1 MDTGKVEIGNV
12 IVPAG
17 DRGEQL
23 IANLILALIA
33 SELQSDATA
42 SEYVARAH
50 VLARDLAAQS
60 LTYRP
65 LQPSKFARLTCEL
78 DGETEIILLSVIND
92 ILVVP
97 AIAAGQFSS
106 GDRGYPYAVNVT
118 NLEIV
123 HFMLRLRPRR
133 LATVFESLG
142 SMMSSQQL
150 IDAVRRILRACMH
163 HELPPGEPLD
173 RTSDYFTLARD
184 LVGKRN
190 FPLAALALRNADR
203 ALDSYTKTNLIKD
216 HPEIVQS
223 MKDQIRDLFNELRQ
237 TAM

>member
-1 MDTGKVEIGNV
+1 M
-12 IVPAG
+12 
-17 DRGEQL
+17 
-23 IANLILALIA
+23 
-33 SELQSDATA
+33 
-42 SEYVARAH
+42 
-50 VLARDLAAQS
+50 
-60 LTYRP
+60 
-65 LQPSKFARLTCEL
+65 

-97 AIAAGQFSS
+97 AIAAGQFSN
-106 GDRGYPYAVNVT
+106 GYRGYPYAVNVT

-133 LATVFESLG
+133 LATVFESLR

-150 IDAVRRILRACMH
+150 IDAVRRILRSCMH

-203 ALDSYTKTNLIKD
+203 ALDSYKETKFIKN

-223 MKDQIRDLFNELRQ
+223 MKDQILDLLNELRQ
-237 TAM
+237 TAI